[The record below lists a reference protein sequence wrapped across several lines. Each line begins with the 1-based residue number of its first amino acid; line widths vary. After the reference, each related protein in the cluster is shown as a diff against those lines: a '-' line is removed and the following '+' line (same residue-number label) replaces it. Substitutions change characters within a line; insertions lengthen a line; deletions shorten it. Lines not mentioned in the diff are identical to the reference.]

1 MTHASGGVNP
11 LLDHDPTEAGP
22 YRLIGRLGSGGM
34 GVVYAGL
41 SAAGERVAVK
51 VVHPELA
58 HDQEFRTRFAREVT
72 LLEKVRGACIVR
84 MLDADANAPSPWLA
98 TEYVSGPTLEAHV
111 RAHGPLAGD
120 ELYGV
125 ASGLA
130 EALVSMHAA
139 GVVHRDLKPANVI
152 LSPSGPRVV
161 DLGIARAVDEAG
173 VTRTGVLIGSPA
185 WLSPE
190 HYGDVEVGPATDV
203 HAWGLLLAFAA
214 TGRLPFGSGRPEVL
228 AVRVLRDEVDLTG
241 LDPELSAIA
250 SKALVKDPA
259 DRSSAAELLAAV
271 TEAWRGHAGA
281 GTDDLSDVNAATALI
296 ERTWVMPNVD
306 DPAWA
311 AVVPHTEPPRREPD
325 RRRMRML
332 IAAGVAMA
340 AVSATA
346 AMVQLVPSHR
356 TGQADSPRGGR
367 VADTPKAVAATG
379 ATSAATHRTVAAGG
393 GSPSAEASLEGSRI
407 SVYGGISAV
416 VPTGW
421 TAESGVNS
429 IGTYLCLLMPGA
441 QSNCMRN
448 GVLIESWTDLTS
460 QPDLSQTD
468 AWAGDVDPS
477 ALPPQC
483 FSPNSPNPTG
493 ITSSA
498 VSDAR
503 LRKLGSRLAIF
514 RDYRISCGP
523 RFAFRPE
530 IWWLPKTRLMMT
542 VVALPD
548 RYRQTADA
556 IATSIE
562 FS

>member
-1 MTHASGGVNP
+1 MTEAPGGVSP
-11 LLDHDPTEAGP
+11 LLDHDPAEAGP

-41 SAAGERVAVK
+41 AATGERVAVK

-58 HDQEFRTRFAREVT
+58 HDQEFRARFAREVT

-84 MLDADANAPSPWLA
+84 MLDADANAARPWLA
-98 TEYVSGPTLEAHV
+98 TEYVPGPTLEAHM
-111 RAHGPLAGD
+111 RGHGPLAGD
-120 ELYGV
+120 ELHGV

-190 HYGDVEVGPATDV
+190 HYGDGEVGPATDV
-203 HAWGLLLAFAA
+203 HAWGLLVAFAA

-228 AVRVLRDEVDLTG
+228 AVRVLQEEVDLAG
-241 LDPELSAIA
+241 LDPALSAIA
-250 SKALVKDPA
+250 SKALIKDPGE
-259 DRSSAAELLAAV
+259 RPSAAELLAAV
-271 TEAWRGHAGA
+271 TEAWRGHVGT
-281 GTDDLSDVNAATALI
+281 GTDDLSDANAATALI

-311 AVVPHTEPPRREPD
+311 AAVPSPEPLPGKPV
-325 RRRMRML
+325 RRRTRTL
-332 IAAGVAMA
+332 IATGVAVT
-340 AVSATA
+340 AVAATA
-346 AMVQLVPSHR
+346 AMVGLRPSHR
-356 TGQADSPRGGR
+356 ADEKARGGR

-379 ATSAATHRTVAAGG
+379 ATSAATTHAAPTAD
-393 GSPSAEASLEGSRI
+393 GSPSATVSVQGSRI
-407 SVYGGISAV
+407 SINGGISAI

-421 TAESGVNS
+421 TAQSGVNEV
-429 IGTYLCLLMPGA
+429 GPYLCILMPGA
-441 QSNCMRN
+441 HEGCMRD
-448 GVLIESWTDLTS
+448 GVLIESWTDDLAS
-460 QPDLSQTD
+460 QPGLGATD

-477 ALPPQC
+477 ALPPEC
-483 FSPNSPNPTG
+483 FSPNGPDPTG
-493 ITSSA
+493 ITSAS

-503 LRKLGSRLAIF
+503 LRKLGSRSAIF
-514 RDYRISCGP
+514 RQYQISCGP
-523 RFAFRPE
+523 NFSFRPE

-556 IATSIE
+556 IAASIR

>member
-1 MTHASGGVNP
+1 MTQVSGGVHP
-11 LLDHDPTEAGP
+11 LLDHDPAEAGP
-22 YRLIGRLGSGGM
+22 FRLIGRLGSGGM

-58 HDQEFRTRFAREVT
+58 HDQEFRARFAREVA

-84 MLDADANAPSPWLA
+84 MLDADANAARPWLA
-98 TEYVSGPTLEAHV
+98 TEYVPGPTLEAHL
-111 RAHGPLAGD
+111 RDHGPLVGD

-190 HYGDVEVGPATDV
+190 HYGDGDVGPATDV
-203 HAWGLLLAFAA
+203 HAWGLLVAFAA

-228 AVRVLRDEVDLTG
+228 AVRVLQDEVDLTG

-250 SKALVKDPA
+250 SKALAKKPD
-259 DRSSAAELLAAV
+259 DRPSAAELLAAV
-271 TEAWRGHAGA
+271 TEAWRGRA
-281 GTDDLSDVNAATALI
+281 GTGMDDVSDANAATALI

-311 AVVPHTEPPRREPD
+311 AAMPPAPRSGRPV
-325 RRRMRML
+325 RRRMW
-332 IAAGVAMA
+332 IAAGVALA
-340 AVSATA
+340 AVAATA
-346 AMVQLVPSHR
+346 AVVELGPSY
-356 TGQADSPRGGR
+356 GADRAGSPRGGR
-367 VADTPKAVAATG
+367 VAGTPKAVAATQ
-379 ATSAATHRTVAAGG
+379 ATSAATHRTVPAGG
-393 GSPSAEASLEGSRI
+393 GSPSPEPSLEGSRI
-407 SVYGGISAV
+407 SVDGGISAV

-421 TAESGVNS
+421 TARSGVDTV
-429 IGTYLCLLMPGA
+429 GPYLCLLMPGA
-441 QSNCMRN
+441 QSNCLRN
-448 GVLIESWTDLTS
+448 GVLIESWNSDSTTE
-460 QPDLSQTD
+460 PDLSATD
-468 AWAGDVDPS
+468 MWAGDVDPS

-493 ITSSA
+493 ITSA
-498 VSDAR
+498 TVSDAR
-503 LRKLGSRLAIF
+503 LRKLGSRSAIF
-514 RDYRISCGP
+514 RDYHISCGP
-523 RFAFRPE
+523 SYSFRPE

-542 VVALPD
+542 VAALPD

-556 IATSIE
+556 IAASIR
-562 FS
+562 FD